1 MFHKHIHYPILVIL
15 RPALRIISNNEKMFP
30 KIRTEGI
37 LKVGLGLEL
46 IRKREYTVAIKTRNQ
61 IVLGRVA

>member
-1 MFHKHIHYPILVIL
+1 
-15 RPALRIISNNEKMFP
+15 MFP

-46 IRKREYTVAIKTRNQ
+46 IRKREYIVAIKTRNQ